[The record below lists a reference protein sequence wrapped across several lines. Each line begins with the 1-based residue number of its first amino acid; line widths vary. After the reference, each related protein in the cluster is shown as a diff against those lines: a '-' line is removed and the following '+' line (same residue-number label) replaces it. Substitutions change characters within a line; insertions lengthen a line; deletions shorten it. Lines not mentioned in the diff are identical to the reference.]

1 MRNSLITPFKNV
13 VLAAI
18 HQTNLSN
25 NEYETNLAALID
37 QDVYAYTENG
47 QYFTVD
53 IGTKKTTTL
62 DEYLNTLQHDQFKRL
77 LAITEQF
84 SHVDLQAIKDSSIQM
99 GELEDMEGNSFD
111 NAMFIH
117 FDGLAVYDPYTSTCT
132 RFNESPNAYG
142 VTFEKAREIYD
153 HNTGIGMVM
162 HSDLAHHQIYESAS
176 RPSAG

>member
-62 DEYLNTLQHDQFKRL
+62 DEYLNTLQPDQFKRL
-77 LAITEQF
+77 LAITE
-84 SHVDLQAIKDSSIQM
+84 L
-99 GELEDMEGNSFD
+99 
-111 NAMFIH
+111 
-117 FDGLAVYDPYTSTCT
+117 
-132 RFNESPNAYG
+132 
-142 VTFEKAREIYD
+142 
-153 HNTGIGMVM
+153 
-162 HSDLAHHQIYESAS
+162 
-176 RPSAG
+176 